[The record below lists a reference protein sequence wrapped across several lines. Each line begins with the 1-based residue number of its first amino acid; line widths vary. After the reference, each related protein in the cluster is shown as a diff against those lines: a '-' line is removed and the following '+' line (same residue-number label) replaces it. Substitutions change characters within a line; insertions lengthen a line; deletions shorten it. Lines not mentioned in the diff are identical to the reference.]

1 MTFVST
7 GKSLLA
13 AAAFA
18 VALAPLAAVPAS
30 AQDRGVSITIQKA
43 PSYLNTRTTPNPG
56 SATRAYYDTS
66 AIYQPFQSQRNSVG
80 FSRAPLPSSFDIP
93 GY

>member
-1 MTFVST
+1 MIPEST
-7 GKSLLA
+7 RKTLLA

-18 VALAPLAAVPAS
+18 VALAPFAAIPAV
-30 AQDRGVSITIQKA
+30 AQDSGVSVTIRKG

-66 AIYQPFQSQRNSVG
+66 AIYQPFQSQRNSVS
-80 FSRAPLPSSFDIP
+80 FSRGPLPSSFDIP